1 MAEMLVQASLVS
13 ARGRYV
19 SRTWDLANANM
30 EASTAS
36 TLSYYLAKSYS

>member
-19 SRTWDLANANM
+19 SRTWDLAHANM
-30 EASTAS
+30 EASCIHIII
-36 TLSYYLAKSYS
+36 LLAKLYS